1 MKKVVVFA
9 LTAMLAFSLLLTGCS
24 STDTGSAVDE
34 SWDKVKN
41 KGEIVLGLDA
51 SFPPMGYTDEKG
63 EIVGFD
69 IDVAKEV
76 AKRLDIKL
84 KLQPINWDINE
95 QELNTGNVD
104 MLWNGMTLTDARKAS
119 MLCSDPYMKNRQI
132 LVVKK
137 DSGLKTTAD
146 LAGKNLALQSGSSA
160 EEALSKAADLK
171 DSLKD
176 VVKFE
181 DNMTALMDLE
191 KGGVDVVLLDEIVA
205 RYYIK
210 DKADQL
216 VVLDESLADEEY
228 GIGFRKND
236 KALAA
241 KVGETLKAMAADGT
255 LKQISMDW
263 FEEDITMIG
272 K

>member
-9 LTAMLAFSLLLTGCS
+9 LTAVLAFSLLLTGCS

-119 MLCSDPYMKNRQI
+119 MLCSDPYMKNRQ
-132 LVVKK
+132 K
-137 DSGLKTTAD
+137 
-146 LAGKNLALQSGSSA
+146 
-160 EEALSKAADLK
+160 
-171 DSLKD
+171 
-176 VVKFE
+176 
-181 DNMTALMDLE
+181 
-191 KGGVDVVLLDEIVA
+191 
-205 RYYIK
+205 
-210 DKADQL
+210 
-216 VVLDESLADEEY
+216 
-228 GIGFRKND
+228 GFRLKNHRRPGRQEPCP
-236 KALAA
+236 AEWFQRGGSLEQGGRFEGFFEGRC
-241 KVGETLKAMAADGT
+241 KV
-255 LKQISMDW
+255 
-263 FEEDITMIG
+263 
-272 K
+272 

>member
-1 MKKVVVFA
+1 M
-9 LTAMLAFSLLLTGCS
+9 CIR
-24 STDTGSAVDE
+24 D
-34 SWDKVKN
+34 
-41 KGEIVLGLDA
+41 
-51 SFPPMGYTDEKG
+51 
-63 EIVGFD
+63 
-69 IDVAKEV
+69 
-76 AKRLDIKL
+76 R
-84 KLQPINWDINE
+84 
-95 QELNTGNVD
+95 ELNTGNVD

-210 DKADQL
+210 DKACL
-216 VVLDESLADEEY
+216 LYTSRCV
-228 GIGFRKND
+228 
-236 KALAA
+236 
-241 KVGETLKAMAADGT
+241 
-255 LKQISMDW
+255 
-263 FEEDITMIG
+263 
-272 K
+272 